1 MHHHAPTVRQ
11 IAPARRALLWVA
23 LAAVAPASACA
34 RRAET
39 PPLPLMEGP
48 RWSGTLSADGHDTQ
62 NGQNGNGG
70 QNGRSPES
78 ALSGSAVVSPASN
91 PNQSV
96 AVVSVRGASPGSHL
110 PWHIHRGRCATG
122 GGPVVGPP
130 LGYEPLAPRADHT
143 ASRSA
148 TLPLTLPPGDHY
160 YVDVHPS
167 PDQTGVAMA
176 CGDLTLVHVRD
187 R

>member
-39 PPLPLMEGP
+39 PPIPLMEGP
-48 RWSGTLSADGHDTQ
+48 RWSGTLSANGH
-62 NGQNGNGG
+62 NGH
-70 QNGRSPES
+70 SEES

-91 PNQSV
+91 PDQSV
-96 AVVSVRGASPGSHL
+96 AVVSVRGAAPGAHL

-122 GGPVVGPP
+122 GPMVGPA
-130 LGYEPLAPRADHT
+130 LSYEPLAPLADRT

-148 TLPLTLPPGDHY
+148 TLPLTLPPGEPY
-160 YVDVHPS
+160 YVDIHPS
-167 PDQTGVAMA
+167 PDQTGVAVA
-176 CGDLTLVHVRD
+176 CGDLALVRVRD